1 MTISLGPSASTGT
14 LEANQVKVGGTLSVN
29 GVDIDA
35 LIAQRIYTLFNVPSE
50 IGLPSSTDYEVVR
63 NSIGHYTV
71 TFSDTVW
78 NNSFS
83 VADYSVCASQRG
95 RSFGTISSPAR
106 TDLFVKNKTNQR
118 FDFELVEREPG
129 VDGTQDTA
137 RDAAVID
144 FCCQRGMVCFC
155 QGSFRGGAIG
165 SFGKY
170 D

>member
-95 RSFGTISSPAR
+95 RSIGSVSSPAR
-106 TDLFVKNKTNQR
+106 TDLFVKNKTNLR
-118 FDFELVEREPG
+118 FDVELVERESSI
-129 VDGTQDTA
+129 DGDSDTH

-144 FCCQRGMVCFC
+144 FACFRGMVVFC
-155 QGSFRGGAIG
+155 QGSFRGGAVSG
-165 SFGKY
+165 FGKI
-170 D
+170 